1 MSENFTYA
9 IPFIL
14 QHEGGWVNDPDDS
27 GGETYCGISRNN
39 FPNWPGWRLI
49 DIAHGSATFPA
60 NLKLVGG
67 LSDLVAEFYRQNFWQ
82 ASWDDL
88 DKRVAAKVMNC
99 GVNNGMTWGPKILQ
113 RACGVTDDGIVG
125 PATIAA
131 ANKMD
136 TDTLL
141 QAMCDQMDKHYEA
154 IAAANPGDQ
163 KFLVGWKSRSS
174 WIPTA

>member
-1 MSENFTYA
+1 MSENFNYA

-88 DKRVAAKVMNC
+88 DKRVAAKVFDISVNC
-99 GVNNGMTWGPKILQ
+99 GESWGPKILQ
-113 RACGVTDDGIVG
+113 RALTVTDDGIVG
-125 PATIAA
+125 QHTIDA
-131 ANKMD
+131 ANSMD
-136 TDTLL
+136 TTALLTLMASKL
-141 QAMCDQMDKHYEA
+141 DEHYEA
-154 IAAANPGDQ
+154 IVAATPRDQ
-163 KFLVGWKSRSS
+163 KFLSEWKERAA
-174 WIPTA
+174 WVPV